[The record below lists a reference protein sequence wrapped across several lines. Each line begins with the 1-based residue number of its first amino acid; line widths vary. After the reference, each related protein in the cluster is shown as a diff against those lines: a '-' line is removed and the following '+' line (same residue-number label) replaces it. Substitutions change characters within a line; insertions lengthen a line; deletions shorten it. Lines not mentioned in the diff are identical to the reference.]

1 MSKKVFHVQHKEVV
15 NLQSDAFFSIST
27 NWLLCTIVSRI
38 GLFVVRYY
46 DMSYVMIC
54 YVMLCYTVLC
64 YGTTGSMIVTR
75 IIV

>member
-1 MSKKVFHVQHKEVV
+1 MSKKIFHVQHKEVV

>member
-46 DMSYVMIC
+46 DIG
-54 YVMLCYTVLC
+54 YVMLCYVML
-64 YGTTGSMIVTR
+64 
-75 IIV
+75 

>member
-54 YVMLCYTVLC
+54 YTVLC